1 MNPTDSTGPTEVAAS
16 IGRSPSSSNGEKGMA
31 SVESCGRCMAGG
43 GFITMV
49 GEVAA
54 ACPASGSDP
63 GINKAHSEGW
73 EGQIAWSPVAG
84 LTLGGD
90 ATLTSAVIDSNNPFA
105 AAFKGDH
112 LPFTPKWNAGLNAT
126 YTRPIADGWVAGVI
140 EPRTV
145 GVSVSKAF

>member
-1 MNPTDSTGPTEVAAS
+1 
-16 IGRSPSSSNGEKGMA
+16 
-31 SVESCGRCMAGG
+31 MAGEADLSRWSAKSLRPVQQVVR
-43 GFITMV
+43 I
-49 GEVAA
+49 
-54 ACPASGSDP
+54 P

-112 LPFTPKWNAGLNAT
+112 LRSRRTGTLASTPRIRARSRT
-126 YTRPIADGWVAGVI
+126 TGWRA
-140 EPRTV
+140 
-145 GVSVSKAF
+145 